1 MTHSGSL
8 SSSNLFLKYKTP
20 VTPTAYSSVNHQKK
34 KNLNNKKQKQK
45 KGMENW
51 GNQSKNPSPESK
63 AAQAVERDNSAEDR
77 TGFEAW

>member
-1 MTHSGSL
+1 
-8 SSSNLFLKYKTP
+8 
-20 VTPTAYSSVNHQKK
+20 
-34 KNLNNKKQKQK
+34 
-45 KGMENW
+45 MENW